1 MANRKFWIIC
11 LALGVLSI
19 YLFVSAPP
27 PLTEK
32 TAADAVIPVEQMFEI
47 LKAENDVVRA
57 MWTQEMVSA
66 GKRVGL
72 KFDERW
78 RDADVEAGPLPSLF
92 LRETA
97 KSLEKNPT
105 PLSLFLGSDYP
116 INSANR
122 FEGLQMEKFQVVKHT
137 LKPQFFFSPDIQM
150 QVAMFA
156 DIAVVEGCIECHNKH
171 EQSPKHDWKLNDVM
185 GAITWMYPSGSVSM
199 DELLQTLTALHQGF
213 KDAYEAYLEKV
224 RTFANPPAIGER
236 WPTEGYFLP
245 TSEVFMGEIA
255 KRTAPQTLAALSML
269 AGKPQM
275 GSATNKE
282 GGSVAVAREKSGLP
296 TR

>member
-1 MANRKFWIIC
+1 MVKMAKQKFWITC

-27 PLTEK
+27 PLAEK
-32 TAADAVIPVEQMFEI
+32 TAVDAAIPAERMFEI

-57 MWTQEMVSA
+57 MWTKEVVGA
-66 GKRVGL
+66 GKQIGL

-78 RDADVEAGPLPSLF
+78 READVEAGPLPALF

-97 KSLEKNPT
+97 KSLEKNPSS
-105 PLSLFLGSDYP
+105 LSLFLGSDYP

-122 FEGLQMEKFQVVKHT
+122 FEGLQLEKFQAVKQT
-137 LKPQFFFSPDIQM
+137 LKPQFFFMPDIQM
-150 QVAMFA
+150 WVAMFS
-156 DIAVVEGCIECHNKH
+156 DVAVVEGCIQCHNKH
-171 EQSPKHDWKLNDVM
+171 EQSPKHDWKLHDVM
-185 GAITWMYPSGSVSM
+185 GATTWMYPSGSVSM
-199 DELLQTLTALHQGF
+199 DELLRTLTALRQGF

-224 RTFANPPAIGER
+224 RKFANPPAIGEH

-245 TSEVFMGEIA
+245 ASEVFMGEIA
-255 KRTAPQTLAALSML
+255 KRTAPQTLAALSVL
-269 AGKPQM
+269 ADKSQS

-282 GGSVAVAREKSGLP
+282 GGSFAVAR
-296 TR
+296 